1 MTDPL
6 QEAGLGVPMTRS
18 QAQRELA
25 RLDLI
30 DRPLQPSKPGA
41 ASFFVAAIAVLACWI
56 AAAVLAVSLR

>member
-1 MTDPL
+1 MNDTM

-30 DRPLQPSKPGA
+30 DRPLQPSKPSA
-41 ASFFVAAIAVLACWI
+41 ASFFVATMAVLACWI
-56 AAAVLAVSLR
+56 AAAVLAGSLR